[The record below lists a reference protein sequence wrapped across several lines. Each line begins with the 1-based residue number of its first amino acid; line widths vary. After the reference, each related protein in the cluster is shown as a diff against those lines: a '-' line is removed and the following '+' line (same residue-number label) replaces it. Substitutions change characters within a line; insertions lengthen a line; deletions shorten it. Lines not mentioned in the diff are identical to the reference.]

1 MANNTEA
8 PEINNIGGQ
17 EVVDNIEEEEVVEN
31 HDFPVD
37 ILDSKNVEAKLGK
50 KIINTY
56 LRRNP
61 EQRAKY
67 VNFEMVFEDTV
78 SRSPKISSRE
88 IKCLMARI
96 EKGWIHSNI
105 FWARKVVIKLKVL
118 EAVDQYCRK
127 NVSQNIEN
135 GGKKMRVDFKVQDDL
150 RF

>member
-31 HDFPVD
+31 QDFPLA
-37 ILDSKNVEAKLGK
+37 ILDSKNVEARLGK
-50 KIINTY
+50 KAINTY

-61 EQRAKY
+61 DQRAKY

-78 SRSPKISSRE
+78 SRSRKISSRE
-88 IKCLMARI
+88 IKCLMTRI

-150 RF
+150 

>member
-8 PEINNIGGQ
+8 PEINNGGQ

-37 ILDSKNVEAKLGK
+37 ILDSKNVEARLGK
-50 KIINTY
+50 KAINTY

-61 EQRAKY
+61 DQRARH

-78 SRSPKISSRE
+78 SRSRKISSRE
-88 IKCLMARI
+88 IKCLMTRI

-105 FWARKVVIKLKVL
+105 FWL
-118 EAVDQYCRK
+118 ERLSS
-127 NVSQNIEN
+127 N
-135 GGKKMRVDFKVQDDL
+135 
-150 RF
+150 